1 MDPFASYA
9 AQLETSALFL
19 GLREGGRI
27 ENLNFYAGEIGGY
40 QDAVLPTLG
49 MGEETSDDYLPGTIL
64 LGART
69 GPDQPWIVGRN
80 AGGGELLSD
89 GTDGPVTFRYDFG
102 MLDGIEGTGSFA
114 EIEGAALPTV
124 RWTIRLR
131 NRLRTA
137 LEIGELGFPFAFNN
151 LAAPNGRTDDAI
163 ADVIDTRFHL
173 HPFAGG
179 AASFLA
185 VTRMNGMPPTLLVVP
200 QGDGWEFSASIP
212 ASLRTPFPWE
222 GIPAVYVHSRATV
235 DREEW
240 PEWING
246 HTSIVLEPGDE
257 RTYEIDLVAI
267 LDPSASFDI
276 AGTMARLGR
285 PGLRFREGGVAPVSQ
300 GVAVEVTGVR
310 PTRFWTDRESTLEI
324 DSNSDGGTCL
334 VEAKR
339 PGPIRISFEDEN
351 GGISHA
357 HGLLVPEPQRALS
370 RWARRAARLRK
381 RRKAVRTEEGEG
393 TLPLPPGSLLE
404 VESDLADA
412 LLLATLARRTGMA
425 TEAPARMRLDAMLG
439 RAIDPTTLGVA
450 AGISPDLGVGT
461 GFGHPRPG
469 LLLGAA
475 LEAIGGDWDSAALR
489 AWERALETADPDALE
504 GSGWAAAQ
512 SAAHLAGDTDLDR
525 GSRLA
530 ARGRR
535 LLEYRYPF
543 LSGRGIS
550 LEGMAEAMEYALAG
564 RDSARVKRYCR
575 MILAAKSPAPHWWT
589 FGTDRRI
596 GGPFENDRPEWTNPL
611 ALDRGALAIA
621 PWSAAHSALVLRAM
635 AEGYVHPM
643 EGTLALLE
651 AGRRAPMALVRED
664 GEATMTLCPDAGSMQ
679 FGSAP
684 FGGDAGLALTGM
696 IEAGLVV
703 IDRQPYGP
711 ANCGARAETVEL
723 GTDKA
728 ILVEPTLPCREIRLP
743 FLGVTL
749 VADGATIER
758 ARIDLDR
765 ERVALALRS
774 WGRAPGVARVQ
785 ATGLWGD
792 LPSGDGPVEVTLD
805 DEGRGEIELVAVPV
819 DDAFGRPG
827 ARPAAHPRQ
836 YPLFRESDLPRRY
849 EPAEEGAWDDE
860 DDEE

>member
-27 ENLNFYAGEIGGY
+27 ENLNFYAGEAGGY

-49 MGEETSDDYLPGTIL
+49 MGEETSDEYLPGTIL

-114 EIEGAALPTV
+114 ELEGAALPTV
-124 RWTIRLR
+124 RWTVRLR

-163 ADVIDTRFHL
+163 AEVIDTRFHI
-173 HPFAGG
+173 HTFAGG
-179 AASFLA
+179 AGSFLA
-185 VTRMNGMPPTLLVVP
+185 ATRMNGMPPTLLVVP
-200 QGDGWEFSASIP
+200 QGETGWEFAAHVP

-257 RTYEIDLVAI
+257 RTYEIDLVAV
-267 LDPSASFDI
+267 LDPSANFDV

-285 PGLRFREGGVAPVSQ
+285 PGIRFREGGVATLAQ
-300 GVAVEVTGVR
+300 GVQLDVLGVR
-310 PTRFWTDRESTLEI
+310 PTRFWTDRETTLEI
-324 DSNSDGGTCL
+324 DSATDGGSCL
-334 VEAKR
+334 VRAKR
-339 PGPIRISFEDEN
+339 PGPVRISFEDEN

-357 HGLLVPEPQRALS
+357 HGLLVPDPQRALS
-370 RWARRAARLRK
+370 RWARRAARSRRK
-381 RRKAVRTEEGEG
+381 RKTGPRSEEGEG
-393 TLPLPPGSLLE
+393 TLPVPPGSLLE

-412 LLLATLARRTGMA
+412 LLLATLAKRTGLA
-425 TEAPARMRLDAMLG
+425 TEAPARAKLDAMLG
-439 RAIDPTTLGVA
+439 RTIDPATLGVA
-450 AGISPDLGVGT
+450 GGLSPELGVGT

-469 LLLGAA
+469 FLLGATLA
-475 LEAIGGDWDSAALR
+475 TIGGDWAPAARR
-489 AWERALETADPDALE
+489 AWDRALAAADPDALE
-504 GSGWAAAQ
+504 GSGWGAAQ
-512 SAAHLAGDTDLDR
+512 SAAASEPDADSLLAG
-525 GSRLA
+525 
-530 ARGRR
+530 RGRR
-535 LLEYRYPF
+535 LLAYRYPF

-575 MILAAKSPAPHWWT
+575 MILAAKSSAPHWWA
-589 FGTDRRI
+589 FGADRRI
-596 GGPFENDRPEWTNPL
+596 GGPFESDRPEWTNPL
-611 ALDRGALAIA
+611 ALDRGELAVA

-651 AGRRAPMALVRED
+651 AGRRVPMALVRED
-664 GEATMTLCPDAGSMQ
+664 GEATMTLCPDAGSLQ

-684 FGGDAGLALTGM
+684 FAGDAGLALAGM
-696 IEAGLVV
+696 LEAGIVV
-703 IDRQPYGP
+703 VDRQPYGP
-711 ANCGARAETVEL
+711 ANAGARSAVVEL
-723 GTDKA
+723 GLGRT
-728 ILVEPTLPCREIRLP
+728 ILIEPTLPCWEIRLP

-749 VADGATIER
+749 WAEGATIER
-758 ARIDLDR
+758 ARVDLDR
-765 ERVALALRS
+765 ERAAIALRS
-774 WGRAPGVARVQ
+774 WSKTPGMATVRV
-785 ATGLWGD
+785 TGLWGD
-792 LPSGDGPVEVTLD
+792 LPSQDEPVEVVLD
-805 DEGRGEIELVAVPV
+805 AEGIGEIELAVVPIG
-819 DDAFGRPG
+819 DPFGRATAP
-827 ARPAAHPRQ
+827 RSAHPRQ
-836 YPLFRESDLPRRY
+836 YPLFREDDLPRRY
-849 EPAEEGAWDDE
+849 ETADEAEWDDE
-860 DDEE
+860 EDDDD